1 MRKAS
6 AAIGVL
12 FAVALS
18 FAALSIP
25 AGAQATYPPVTTT
38 IPVTPT
44 TQPVTPT
51 TQPPVTPTTQ
61 PVTPTTGAP
70 ATTPTTVNAGNA
82 AANLAFTGS
91 DSTPLVIVAIVAITL
106 GAVLVV
112 ATRRR
117 SSVRAP
123 KA

>member
-12 FAVALS
+12 FVMALTFVAL
-18 FAALSIP
+18 ALP
-25 AGAQATYPPVTTT
+25 ASAQSTYPPDVTTT
-38 IPVTPT
+38 
-44 TQPVTPT
+44 TQAASK
-51 TQPPVTPTTQ
+51 Q
-61 PVTPTTGAP
+61 
-70 ATTPTTVNAGNA
+70 

-112 ATRRR
+112 AARRR
-117 SSVRAP
+117 SSVRAT
-123 KA
+123 KV